1 MNVKTGLMKWIT
13 RWKDAYSRDLHKKAK
28 TLLEHLTD
36 DIKQIKLKIEK
47 PAKDIDTLGNVMQA
61 LEEIRKKESEIEINF
76 RPVIDMYNL
85 LDTYLPEIREKQEEP
100 DASSVLDKDW
110 SHLVQQAVLIRNDLQ
125 GQQAAFKKD
134 LILGINHLVTDVQEF
149 RKNFEINGPMVT
161 GIEPKEALNRLRMF
175 QDEFYIRNRKFNSYN
190 SGEALFGLP
199 NQSYPDLERT
209 QKEIELLDKLYNL
222 YSKVKDTMAKW
233 REIPWTE
240 IQVEINN
247 MTDQTETFGKDCA
260 KLPKV
265 LRTWDAYK
273 ELKQMIDDFTE
284 IIPLVEALAKPSIRP
299 RHWDQIIEMTQVNP
313 DDMPYDSE
321 QFLLSQLLAAP
332 LLDFKEDIEDICDS
346 ADKQL
351 KLEKQLN
358 EEIQAFWEK
367 AELEIKTWKGNDVP
381 CTIGGNIQDIQEK
394 LEEHIMQ
401 LNQMN
406 AMRYVTPF
414 KSIVVEKMRL
424 LGDVN
429 ENIEQW
435 LKVQSL
441 WTNLVSVFTSGDIS
455 KQMPTMS
462 KKFKVIDK

>member
-1 MNVKTGLMKWIT
+1 M
-13 RWKDAYSRDLHKKAK
+13 
-28 TLLEHLTD
+28 
-36 DIKQIKLKIEK
+36 
-47 PAKDIDTLGNVMQA
+47 
-61 LEEIRKKESEIEINF
+61 
-76 RPVIDMYNL
+76 
-85 LDTYLPEIREKQEEP
+85 
-100 DASSVLDKDW
+100 
-110 SHLVQQAVLIRNDLQ
+110 
-125 GQQAAFKKD
+125 FKKD

-149 RKNFEINGPMVT
+149 RKNFEQHGPMVT

-175 QDEFYIRNRKFNSYN
+175 QDEFSIRNRKFNSYN
-190 SGEALFGLP
+190 SGEVLFGLP

-209 QKEIELLDKLYNL
+209 SKEIELLDKLYNL
-222 YSKVKDTMAKW
+222 YSKVKDTMARWKD
-233 REIPWTE
+233 IPWSE
-240 IQVEINN
+240 IQVEYQN
-247 MTDQTETFGKDCA
+247 MVDQTETFDKDCA

-273 ELKQMIDDFTE
+273 ELKQQIEDFSQ

-299 RHWDQIIEMTQVNP
+299 RHWEQIMEMTKEEI
-313 DDMPYDSE
+313 PYDSE
-321 QFLLSQLLAAP
+321 QFVLSQLLQAP
-332 LLDFKEDIEDICDS
+332 LLQFKEDIEDITDS

-358 EEIQAFWEK
+358 EDIAAYWEK
-367 AELEIKTWKGNDVP
+367 AELEIKDWKGVPVP

-401 LNQMN
+401 LSQMN

-414 KSIVVEKMRL
+414 KSIVVEKMIL

-429 ENIEQW
+429 DIIEKW
-435 LKVQSL
+435 LKVQNL

-462 KKFKVIDK
+462 KKFKGIDKQWLKIMERAAE